1 MISLFFFTLSIF
13 LVANNK
19 SPKGSVAPIITG
31 PSKMDQIQQATIKTK
46 QVIVMKNQLI
56 APKISK
62 LILQKDIKLKK
73 PDMLINISGNQES
86 RISVT
91 NLLLICNPKLI

>member
-1 MISLFFFTLSIF
+1 
-13 LVANNK
+13 
-19 SPKGSVAPIITG
+19 
-31 PSKMDQIQQATIKTK
+31 
-46 QVIVMKNQLI
+46 MKNQLI

-91 NLLLICNPKLI
+91 NLLLISLSLKNEATNDQRSDFLEDRFSKARQIENKLDSII